1 MAPGPAASAVRC
13 PASASS
19 ASAVRIHLARPV
31 IECVPP
37 SWSRRSAATGSV
49 IVRSGACADRPRAVK
64 KSRGRPRAC
73 YRYRSTTCGKITVAA
88 LRETARLGF
97 ILFTLL
103 LTRAAL
109 AEDTPLPAAVEQ
121 AARTYITRGAL
132 EGPIRFLS
140 SDLLEGRG
148 PATRGDQLARLYLQ
162 TRLEGLG
169 YQGAFANGAW
179 QQPFDIVGIRGQ
191 FPKSWSFQGR
201 SARVDLTW
209 REDYIA
215 VSGLQSES
223 VAIDDA
229 ELVFVGYGIQAP
241 EFRWDDYKGTNLTG
255 KILVMMNN
263 DPDWDPNLFA
273 GKRRLYYGRWDYK
286 YESAARQ
293 GAAGAII
300 IHTTP
305 SAGYPW
311 QVVQSSWG
319 GEQFALPAGN
329 EPRLRLKAWASED
342 AVRRLLKSSGYELDQ
357 LVASAHSRDFHPLPL
372 GIRTSIGF
380 TNKLASVQTANVG
393 GVLPGSEPQLS
404 AQVVVLSAHH
414 DHFGIGEPDASG
426 DRIHHGAVDNASGCA
441 QVLAIAE
448 AFAALPERPRRS
460 ILALF
465 VAGEERGLLG
475 SKFYAEHP
483 SVAAGRIAADINIDG
498 GNIFGRTRDATSIA
512 LGKSSLDA
520 VAARVAATQGR
531 TVKGDQFPDR
541 GYYYRSDQ
549 FSFARIGVP
558 ALYFSDGTDFIGRPP
573 EWGRQQIEQWELKK
587 YHQPADKLDDSWNF
601 DGMIEDAQLA
611 MLSAWLVAQADAMPT
626 WKAGDEFEA
635 ARKRALAALG
645 SP

>member
-1 MAPGPAASAVRC
+1 MDAVRG
-13 PASASS
+13 
-19 ASAVRIHLARPV
+19 L
-31 IECVPP
+31 
-37 SWSRRSAATGSV
+37 
-49 IVRSGACADRPRAVK
+49 
-64 KSRGRPRAC
+64 
-73 YRYRSTTCGKITVAA
+73 
-88 LRETARLGF
+88 ARLG
-97 ILFTLL
+97 IAVAAVGLASGAAAQDAALPGAVEAAARSY
-103 LTRAAL
+103 LTRA
-109 AEDTPLPAAVEQ
+109 
-121 AARTYITRGAL
+121 AL

-162 TRLEGLG
+162 TRLEGMG
-169 YQGAFANGAW
+169 YQPAFANGAW
-179 QQPFDIVGIRGQ
+179 QQPFDVVGIKGQ

-215 VSGLQSES
+215 VSGVQSES
-223 VAIDDA
+223 VAVDDA

-241 EFRWDDYKGTNLTG
+241 EFRWDDFKGTNLAG

-273 GKRRLYYGRWDYK
+273 GKRRLYYGRWSYK

-319 GEQFALPAGN
+319 GEAFELPAGN
-329 EPRLRLKAWASED
+329 EPRVRVKAWATED
-342 AVRRLLKSSGYELDQ
+342 AVRRLLQSDGYDLNK
-357 LVASAHSRDFHPLPL
+357 LVASARSRDFHPVPL
-372 GIRTSIGF
+372 GIRTSLAF
-380 TNKLASVQTANVG
+380 TNKLSSVQTANVG
-393 GVLPGSEPQLS
+393 GVLRGSDAKLA

-426 DRIHHGAVDNASGCA
+426 DRIYHGAVDNASGCA
-441 QVLAIAE
+441 QVLAVAQ
-448 AFAALPERPRRS
+448 ALAALPERPRRS
-460 ILALF
+460 VLALF

-475 SKFYAEHP
+475 SQYYAEHP
-483 SVAAGRIAADINIDG
+483 TFPAGRIAADINIDG

-512 LGKSSLDA
+512 LGKSSLDEI
-520 VAARVAATQGR
+520 AARVAATQGR
-531 TVKGDQFPDR
+531 VVKGDQFPDR

-558 ALYFSDGTDFIGRPP
+558 ALFFDDGTDFIGRPP
-573 EWGRQQIEQWELKK
+573 GWGREQIEQWELRK
-587 YHQPADKLDDSWNF
+587 YHQPSDRLDDSWNF
-601 DGMIEDAQLA
+601 DGMIEDTQLA
-611 MLSAWLVAQADAMPT
+611 MLSAWLVAQADALPA
-626 WKAGDEFEA
+626 WKPGDEFEA
-635 ARKRALAALG
+635 ARKRALAAVG

>member
-1 MAPGPAASAVRC
+1 VDAVRG
-13 PASASS
+13 
-19 ASAVRIHLARPV
+19 L
-31 IECVPP
+31 
-37 SWSRRSAATGSV
+37 
-49 IVRSGACADRPRAVK
+49 
-64 KSRGRPRAC
+64 
-73 YRYRSTTCGKITVAA
+73 
-88 LRETARLGF
+88 ARLG
-97 ILFTLL
+97 IAVAAVGLASGAAAQDAALPGAVEAAARSY
-103 LTRAAL
+103 LTRA
-109 AEDTPLPAAVEQ
+109 
-121 AARTYITRGAL
+121 AL

-140 SDLLEGRG
+140 ADLLEGRG

-162 TRLEGLG
+162 TRLEGMG
-169 YQGAFANGAW
+169 YQPAFANGAW
-179 QQPFDIVGIRGQ
+179 QQPFDVVGIKGQ

-215 VSGLQSES
+215 VSGVQSES
-223 VAIDDA
+223 VAVDDA

-241 EFRWDDYKGTNLTG
+241 EFRWDDFKGTNLAG
-255 KILVMMNN
+255 RILVMMNN

-273 GKRRLYYGRWDYK
+273 GKRRLYYGRWSYK

-319 GEQFALPAGN
+319 GEAFELPAGN
-329 EPRLRLKAWASED
+329 EPRVRVKAWATED
-342 AVRRLLKSSGYELDQ
+342 AVRRLLQSDGYDLNK
-357 LVASAHSRDFHPLPL
+357 LVASARSRDFHPVPL
-372 GIRTSIGF
+372 GIRTSLAF
-380 TNKLASVQTANVG
+380 TNKLSSVQTANVG
-393 GVLPGSEPQLS
+393 GVLRGSDAKLA

-426 DRIHHGAVDNASGCA
+426 DRIYHGAVDNASGCA
-441 QVLAIAE
+441 QVLAVAQ
-448 AFAALPERPRRS
+448 ALAALPERPRRS
-460 ILALF
+460 VLALF

-475 SKFYAEHP
+475 SRYYAEHP
-483 SVAAGRIAADINIDG
+483 TFPAGRIAADINIDG

-512 LGKSSLDA
+512 LGKSSLDEI
-520 VAARVAATQGR
+520 AARVAATQGR
-531 TVKGDQFPDR
+531 VVKGDQFPDR

-558 ALYFSDGTDFIGRPP
+558 ALFFDDGTDFVGRPP
-573 EWGRQQIEQWELKK
+573 GWGREQIEQWELRK
-587 YHQPADKLDDSWNF
+587 YHQPSDRLDDSWNF

-611 MLSAWLVAQADAMPT
+611 MLSAWLVAQADALPA
-626 WKAGDEFEA
+626 WKPGDEFEA
-635 ARKRALAALG
+635 ARKRALAAVG